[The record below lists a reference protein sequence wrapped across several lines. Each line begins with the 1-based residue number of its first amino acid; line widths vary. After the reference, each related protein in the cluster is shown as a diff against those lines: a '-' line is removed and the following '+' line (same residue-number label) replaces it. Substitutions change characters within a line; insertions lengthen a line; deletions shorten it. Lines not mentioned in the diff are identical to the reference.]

1 MAENTTDAPQ
11 GTTDKF
17 EQLSNT
23 VAMKA
28 DRIKWVVLA
37 VVIVALAAI
46 AIFSYV
52 RRSNAARERA
62 AQDQV
67 FQSIMDMQATP
78 ETADAMAVF
87 GRQAKDFQ
95 GMPAGA
101 QAQLLQ
107 FAFAYNTQEYVVAE
121 QAAREFI
128 RAYPR
133 SPMLSRTKLAL
144 GQALLQ
150 QGKIGDAMSQF
161 RELIAANDSETF
173 AEAKLALAQ
182 ALEADAEQVR
192 DNPEEYRRR
201 LEAAEMEYNDII
213 SRSRIV
219 GSARG
224 FWPQAVTL
232 PADYALVQLRDRL
245 AGHELGEPTVTETPI
260 TDQEREA
267 VMAIAPPTAGTDGT
281 EAPIPTG
288 DPLVD
293 ARAAI
298 AAAARAADA
307 ALEAG
312 ATAARDRLDALA
324 VAAGQESEAVR
335 AVVTDTV
342 KAGFNAVIDAS
353 DNARRAVEEASST
366 AIADLDT
373 VPADAEDAAEQLT
386 RRIMSARATLDESV
400 TAGADAI
407 ASAGSTAQAALEA
420 IITKA
425 ESVAVAREVIDLH
438 GQTALGAVSTAA
450 TDAMQIINDAALKA
464 AGDNEAIAAAVGESA
479 TSGYDTVDR
488 IAAETRTA
496 LEAAA
501 REAVGKLDELANAE
515 GAPNEIADAITG
527 HVADARAALDASVKN
542 ATDAVGEA
550 VRTAVAA
557 IEETA
562 RAAAPTPEA
571 PEEATETSAA
581 PEAAEASGE

>member
-1 MAENTTDAPQ
+1 MAEHTTDAPQ
-11 GTTDKF
+11 AAPDKF

-28 DRIKWVVLA
+28 DRIKWIVLA
-37 VVIVALAAI
+37 VVIVALAAL
-46 AIFSYV
+46 AIFSYM

-95 GMPAGA
+95 GLPAGA

-121 QAAREFI
+121 QAARDFI
-128 RAYPR
+128 RAYPK
-133 SPMLSRTKLAL
+133 SPLLSRAKLAL

-150 QGKIGDAMSQF
+150 QGKTGDAMSQF
-161 RELIAANDSETF
+161 RDLIAANDPETF

-213 SRSRIV
+213 SRSRIT
-219 GSARG
+219 GAARG

-260 TDQEREA
+260 TDEEREA
-267 VMAIAPPTAGTDGT
+267 VMAIAPPAAGTDGT
-281 EAPIPTG
+281 EAPVPTG

-293 ARAAI
+293 ARNAI
-298 AAAARAADA
+298 AAAAQAADS

-324 VAAGQESEAVR
+324 VTAGQGSEAVR

-353 DNARRAVEEASST
+353 DNARRAVATASEA

-373 VPADAEDAAEQLT
+373 VPADADDAADQYS
-386 RRIMSARATLDESV
+386 RRVMSARATLEESV

-407 ASAGSTAQAALEA
+407 ASAGATAQTALDA

-425 ESVAVAREVIDLH
+425 ESVAVAREVIDLQ

-450 TDAMQIINDAALKA
+450 TDALQIINDAALKA
-464 AGDNEAIAAAVGESA
+464 VGDNEAVAAAVGEGA
-479 TSGYDTVDR
+479 QAGYDRVDR

-496 LEAAA
+496 LETAA
-501 REAVGKLDELANAE
+501 REAVARLDELANAD
-515 GAPNEIADAITG
+515 GAPNEIADAITR
-527 HVADARAALDASVKN
+527 HVADARAALDASVKT

-550 VRTAVAA
+550 VRDAVAA

-562 RAAAPTPEA
+562 RAAAPA
-571 PEEATETSAA
+571 ATETPAA
-581 PEAAEASGE
+581 AEAPEASGEAAE